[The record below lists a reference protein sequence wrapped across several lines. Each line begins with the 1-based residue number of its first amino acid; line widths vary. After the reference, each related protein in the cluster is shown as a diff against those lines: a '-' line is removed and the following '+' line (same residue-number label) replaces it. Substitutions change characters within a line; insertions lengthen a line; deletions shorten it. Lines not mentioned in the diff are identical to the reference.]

1 MPDTRFKPIPWTRL
15 TRGVPCYLPAPG
27 ASTPVDASS
36 PALEVMTDYRRQA
49 PVTISRN
56 ASLDEANRLMTLCKV
71 QYLLVTDE
79 QQQLLGI
86 VTEAGTRGNQP
97 LAVAHRMGVRPGEL
111 VVANVMIDKHNEAEV
126 MHLRDVAHARVG
138 NVVATLKALG
148 TPLCLVVDHDEEDHH
163 ILCGIFSLS
172 RIQRRMGIQPETEEI
187 AQTFSQVVTTL
198 GR

>member
-1 MPDTRFKPIPWTRL
+1 MPDTRFKPLPWTRL
-15 TRGVPCYLPAPG
+15 TRGVPCYLPIPG
-27 ASTPVDASS
+27 ASAPVDASS
-36 PALEVMTDYRRQA
+36 PALEVMTDYRRQS

-97 LAVAHRMGVRPGEL
+97 LAAAHRMGVRPGEL

-126 MHLRDVAHARVG
+126 LHLRDVAHARVG

-148 TPLCLVVDHDEEDHH
+148 TPFCLVVDHDEEDHH

-172 RIQRRMGIQPETEEI
+172 RIQRRMGVQPETEEI